1 MRSDKADELWR
12 RIRSCL
18 LGSMAAGL
26 LVVAGAGAGVAF
38 GTSAPALNITPG
50 PYHNGQSINLSVG
63 PNRFFTPYSRVNI
76 IECADPGG
84 KASNLPTSANA
95 CDGNT
100 VQGTTVLV
108 QSNGSF
114 SEHGYQLYALPNASQ
129 LGEAPDTR
137 PVCNQKKGCVLYIG
151 QNQEKFT
158 APKIFS
164 PPFWI
169 SKSSK
174 H

>member
-1 MRSDKADELWR
+1 MRDKTAGPRWGGVAPFVVASAVLTGMT
-12 RIRSCL
+12 IVSTA
-18 LGSMAAGL
+18 GAAGA
-26 LVVAGAGAGVAF
+26 VAP
-38 GTSAPALNITPG
+38 PALKITPG
-50 PYHNGQSINLSVG
+50 PYHNGQSISLSVG
-63 PNRFFTPYSRVNI
+63 PNRYFTPYSRINV

-84 KASNLPTSANA
+84 KASNLPTSAST

-100 VQGTTVLV
+100 IQGTTILV
-108 QSNGSF
+108 QPNGSF
-114 SEHGYQLYALPNASQ
+114 SEHGYELYALPNASQ
-129 LGEAPDTR
+129 LGESSDTQ
-137 PVCNQKKGCVLYIG
+137 PVCNQRKGCVLYIG